1 MSATIP
7 ATPNLYSRYYNIF
20 IKAAKP
26 KEVKPKEEL
35 TSNTSPGK
43 ENLENARIEEEKVGQ
58 LIIYWHSFDLI
69 INTHQ
74 NKDENVHRYEVKK
87 VKGGI
92 PLKEH

>member
-1 MSATIP
+1 MWQIRNPVLYCSEEASLSRAFWLERSLSATIP

-43 ENLENARIEEEKVGQ
+43 ENLENARIEEEKVGI
-58 LIIYWHSFDLI
+58 L
-69 INTHQ
+69 
-74 NKDENVHRYEVKK
+74 
-87 VKGGI
+87 
-92 PLKEH
+92 